1 MRTNVAVTSLDAYRG
16 FSASD
21 LTAKE
26 LQVMEVMSDGR
37 ARTRLE
43 IANELGWRDGPTCGR
58 CNSLVTK
65 RALISVGE
73 RKNPESNKYAE
84 LLQTPPKNPQGVLF
98 Q

>member
-1 MRTNVAVTSLDAYRG
+1 MRTNVAATSLDAYWG
-16 FSASD
+16 FSTSD
-21 LTAKE
+21 LTNSE
-26 LQVMEVMSDGR
+26 MQVMEVMSDGI

-65 RALISVGE
+65 RVLVSVGE

-84 LLQTPPKNPQGVLF
+84 LLQTPPKKPQGVLF